1 MEMNKNQ
8 ENNQGETEILNT
20 SKENTNAPPVTQVKT
35 DKKCLSKF
43 RGILYG
49 LLSELFLAISN
60 VFIKKAELLNG
71 MELGLIRYFLM
82 FSKK

>member
-8 ENNQGETEILNT
+8 ENSQAETEILNT

-43 RGILYG
+43 RGTR
-49 LLSELFLAISN
+49 E
-60 VFIKKAELLNG
+60 KKNG
-71 MELGLIRYFLM
+71 CFNALKCQL
-82 FSKK
+82 